1 MTDFKPHEALKEKAL
16 EIILNFKPDE
26 KLDKNT
32 VNEILKLKGQLKK
45 AISFLSKEQQ
55 EVLELRYFDNLST
68 EKIAQATGK
77 PKDKVTKLLLDGIE
91 DLKSIIR
98 KGIIETNPFL
108 EIKQEPKLASFKEQQ
123 TQKQER
129 INQNKPGF
137 IAGFITV
144 SIFLTIFILFYF
156 LGQKFIFNRMP
167 SIPQVIETTSELA
180 QERLQKNQNKKIQ
193 NKKIQVSNKDSNA
206 IKIAGSTSIF
216 LLSRKWENAFNI
228 EYPKYHLSIISSDSN
243 KGIKDLIEDK
253 VNIANSSRP
262 ITYSDKEKANEN
274 GIELIEH
281 RVALDALVVIVN
293 KKNPISEISLDELKA
308 ILNSDTKTWSEV
320 SESLF
325 NRTVFPIIREKGS
338 GTNDFVANRILEG
351 SDFPHAILRAT
362 SNEEIIK
369 IVSANEEAISF
380 INSNNY
386 PWNNKN
392 IKYLKIKTY
401 NNSQSISPFE
411 GTQLNEQ
418 AIRYGDYPLA
428 HYLYLIT
435 SSNASN
441 STNEFIEWILG
452 QKAQNIVRSSGL
464 IPIKEEEE

>member
-26 KLDKNT
+26 KLDKNA
-32 VNEILKLKGQLKK
+32 VSEILKLKGQFKK

-55 EVLELRYFDNLST
+55 EVLELRYFDNLSA

-77 PKDKVTKLLLDGIE
+77 PKEKVTKLLLDGIE

-98 KGIIETNPFL
+98 KGTVETSSFP
-108 EIKQEPKLASFKEQQ
+108 EIKQIPKLASFKEQQ
-123 TQKQER
+123 VQKEED
-129 INQNKPGF
+129 QNKSGF
-137 IAGFITV
+137 IAGFITI

-156 LGQKFIFNRMP
+156 LGQKFVFNQMP
-167 SIPQVIETTSELA
+167 SIPQVIEITSEIA
-180 QERLQKNQNKKIQ
+180 QEKFPKNQNKKVQ
-193 NKKIQVSNKDSNA
+193 APNKNSND

-243 KGIKDLIEDK
+243 KGIKDLIEDN
-253 VNIANSSRP
+253 VDIANSSRP

-274 GIELIEH
+274 GVELIEH
-281 RVALDALVVIVN
+281 RVALDALVVIIN
-293 KKNPISEISLDELKA
+293 KKNPINEISLDELKA
-308 ILNSDTKTWSEV
+308 ILNYDAKNWSEV
-320 SESLF
+320 SENLF
-325 NRTVFPIIREKGS
+325 NRTISPIIREKGS

-351 SDFPHAILRAT
+351 SDFSHSILRAT

-369 IVSANEEAISF
+369 IVSENEEAISF

-411 GTQLNEQ
+411 GAQLNEQ

-441 STNEFIEWILG
+441 STNEFVEWILG
-452 QKAQNIVRSSGL
+452 QKAQTIVRNSGL
-464 IPIKEEEE
+464 IPIREEEE